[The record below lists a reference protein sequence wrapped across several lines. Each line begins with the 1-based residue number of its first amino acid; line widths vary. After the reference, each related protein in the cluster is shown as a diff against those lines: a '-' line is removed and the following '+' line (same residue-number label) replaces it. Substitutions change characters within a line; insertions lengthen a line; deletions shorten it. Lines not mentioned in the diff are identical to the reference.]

1 MTQKNGPLKQVLV
14 ADDDEDMMRLLEV
27 TLTSN
32 DRYVLLI
39 AREGQEALR
48 IAREKKPN
56 VIFLDV
62 MMPRMDGFEVC
73 RALKQDP
80 ETKHI
85 KIIMLTALAQ
95 ERDQQKAAEL
105 GADGYM
111 TKPFSPIKLMDRLDK
126 LLAES

>member
-1 MTQKNGPLKQVLV
+1 MTQNNGSLKQVLV

-27 TLTSN
+27 TLQSS
-32 DRYVLLI
+32 DRYVLLV

-80 ETKHI
+80 ATKHI

-95 ERDQQKAAEL
+95 DRDQQKAAEL

-111 TKPFSPIKLMDRLDK
+111 TKPFSPIKLMDRLDQ
-126 LLAES
+126 LLAEG